1 MGIIK
6 RDIAVCTAVA
16 AVAVFFILAAPVQ
29 AQANTTPPASISDL
43 NETAV
48 GDTWINWT
56 WTNPS
61 DVNFSLVMV
70 YDVEGVLKTNVSGV
84 SGNMSY
90 LNTSSIEPFEANTTY
105 TICTHTV
112 DTEGN
117 INTTWVNDSATT
129 LPSPEV
135 TPEAE
140 VIPEV
145 EAPTETEAEVVP
157 EVAETLEAEAEVTPA
172 VEAPTEAEEVAPPE
186 ATPEAEAPPKTPGFE
201 TIFAITSLL
210 AVTYLVRIR
219 K

>member
-6 RDIAVCTAVA
+6 GNIAVCTAVA

-29 AQANTTPPASISDL
+29 AQANTTSPASISDL

-70 YDVEGVLKTNVSGV
+70 YGVDGVLKTNVSGV
-84 SGNMSY
+84 PGNMSY
-90 LNTSSIEPFEANTTY
+90 LNTSSIDEPFEANTTY

-129 LPSPEV
+129 LPSPE
-135 TPEAE
+135 
-140 VIPEV
+140 
-145 EAPTETEAEVVP
+145 
-157 EVAETLEAEAEVTPA
+157 
-172 VEAPTEAEEVAPPE
+172 
-186 ATPEAEAPPKTPGFE
+186 GN
-201 TIFAITSLL
+201 
-210 AVTYLVRIR
+210 IR
-219 K
+219 GCRDT

>member
-29 AQANTTPPASISDL
+29 AQANTTSPASISDL

-84 SGNMSY
+84 PGNMSY

-129 LPSPEV
+129 LPSPEAEA
-135 TPEAE
+135 EAE

-145 EAPTETEAEVVP
+145 
-157 EVAETLEAEAEVTPA
+157 AETLEAEVTPA
-172 VEAPTEAEEVAPPE
+172 VEAPTEAV
-186 ATPEAEAPPKTPGFE
+186 ATPEAEAQPKSPGFE
-201 TIFAITSLL
+201 TIFAIASLL